1 MRVTRTRL
9 RCLATNWEAA
19 CQVRRVEPEVRIWD
33 LGWTAG
39 VIEWPDLGGLVAV
52 WRLKFTEALYS
63 KLTDAMCVSRVGCR
77 TMAGGIDV
85 VRERSME
92 VGVGTCT
99 EYGNWDALYVRV
111 CNMRT

>member
-1 MRVTRTRL
+1 M
-9 RCLATNWEAA
+9 ATNWEAA

-85 VRERSME
+85 VRERDRWE
-92 VGVGTCT
+92 W
-99 EYGNWDALYVRV
+99 EWERV
-111 CNMRT
+111 LNMGIGMRCMCVCVT